1 MKHSVILTL
10 AALLLCGCAKDDNE
24 AYVFHN
30 DFFYYHGE
38 KIPIRPIE
46 DRYYVIIKAADSA
59 RILSEFELNG
69 IVMDMDSYRV
79 IGLNN
84 HPRFDVPDEL
94 MDCHELVV
102 TSSKDPAEVVSG
114 IINSNHL
121 YLVEHYT
128 YEYNKSFILGVGIAK
143 ENATEALASLKRYAS
158 QLGVYILK
166 CTDSYGDLALNLAC
180 TNRSAGDNVQVANWL
195 YETGEFMFA
204 SPEMGGYFPP
214 P

>member
-1 MKHSVILTL
+1 MKNSVILTL

-59 RILSEFELNG
+59 RILSEFERNG
-69 IVMDMDSYRV
+69 IVMDRDSYR
-79 IGLNN
+79 NYEFRS
-84 HPRFDVPDEL
+84 PRFNIPQEL
-94 MDCHELVV
+94 QDCSEMVV
-102 TSSKDPAEVVSG
+102 TSAKDPTEGVSG

-128 YEYNKSFILGVGIAK
+128 YEDNISNGLIVGI
-143 ENATEALASLKRYAS
+143 ENEKQLDVLKGYAAN
-158 QLGVYILK
+158 LK
-166 CTDSYGDLALNLAC
+166 IHLVAYESISAYLLC

-204 SPEMGGYFPP
+204 APAIGDYRPAP
-214 P
+214 